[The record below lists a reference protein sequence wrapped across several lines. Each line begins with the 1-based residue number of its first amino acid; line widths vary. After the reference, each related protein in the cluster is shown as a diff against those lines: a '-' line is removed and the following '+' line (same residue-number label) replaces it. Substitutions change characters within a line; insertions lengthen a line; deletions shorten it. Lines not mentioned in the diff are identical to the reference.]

1 MLKRRLKM
9 LKLLKQKQTTNS
21 EFSKL
26 KQEFDKVN
34 NAATEQKS
42 QTYAINLIDDI
53 LGEDNAFN
61 NANTEEIWIEGSL
74 FDYYDTQAIKN
85 ISKEII
91 KMAEPIEITTM
102 TDDNDE
108 FNPIETIT
116 IEDDIDITSDDGIAI
131 DAPKKVKIITTS
143 SNQLCV
149 KKTFLCQKLRGILKK
164 AAGWLKKTGFLCTD
178 DLETIDY
185 NNDTIINDLD
195 DVEIINY
202 NNDKNINDL
211 DNVNLKKTL
220 RAQMAAK
227 NIDKN
232 IRI

>member
-1 MLKRRLKM
+1 MLNRRLKM

-116 IEDDIDITSDDGIAI
+116 IEDDIDIPSDDGIAI
-131 DAPKKVKIITTS
+131 DAPKKVKIITTN
-143 SNQLCV
+143 SNQLSVASNGV
-149 KKTFLCQKLRGILKK
+149 KKTFLRQKLRGILKK

-185 NNDTIINDLD
+185 NNDLQ
-195 DVEIINY
+195 
-202 NNDKNINDL
+202 L
-211 DNVNLKKTL
+211 
-220 RAQMAAK
+220 
-227 NIDKN
+227 
-232 IRI
+232 